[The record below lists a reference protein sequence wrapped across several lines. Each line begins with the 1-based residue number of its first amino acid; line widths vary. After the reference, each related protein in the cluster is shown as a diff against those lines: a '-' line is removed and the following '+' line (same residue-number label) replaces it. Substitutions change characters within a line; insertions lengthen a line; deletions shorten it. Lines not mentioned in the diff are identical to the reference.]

1 MVPKAVPATG
11 AIARLAAIMATSSR
25 RAFSRQA
32 FSRASSRSNT
42 SRHDSLI
49 STRST
54 RVSIDRFDNDDI
66 GTSHNSI
73 LLRIFGPHSLK
84 TGQHGFRR
92 SYQIEAMVNA
102 QIDKHRNDP

>member
-42 SRHDSLI
+42 SRQDNLI
-49 STRST
+49 STRSIS
-54 RVSIDRFDNDDI
+54 VSIERFDSDDI
-66 GTSHNSI
+66 WTSHDSI
-73 LLRIFGPHSLK
+73 LSRIFGPHSLK
-84 TGQHGFRR
+84 TGQHGFH
-92 SYQIEAMVNA
+92 SDYQNGVMVNA
-102 QIDKHRNDP
+102 QIDNRWSGP